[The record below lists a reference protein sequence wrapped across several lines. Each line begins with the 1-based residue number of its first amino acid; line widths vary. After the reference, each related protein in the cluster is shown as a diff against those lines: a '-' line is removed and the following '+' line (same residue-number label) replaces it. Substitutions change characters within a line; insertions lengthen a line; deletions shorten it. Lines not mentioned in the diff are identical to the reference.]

1 MTKRN
6 IQPNWASSGIGS
18 IRLPTAATEFE
29 KQVRK
34 LGLTEGDCVR
44 SEELRRWCQ
53 ENSHQCYIPEPLL
66 KVWGI
71 VVKPDYS

>member
-1 MTKRN
+1 MTERN
-6 IQPNWASSGIGS
+6 IQPNWASGGIGS
-18 IRLPTAATEFE
+18 IRPSTAVTEFE

-34 LGLTEGDCVR
+34 LGLTERDCVR

-53 ENSHQCYIPEPLL
+53 ENSQQCYIPESLL
-66 KVWGI
+66 KAWRI